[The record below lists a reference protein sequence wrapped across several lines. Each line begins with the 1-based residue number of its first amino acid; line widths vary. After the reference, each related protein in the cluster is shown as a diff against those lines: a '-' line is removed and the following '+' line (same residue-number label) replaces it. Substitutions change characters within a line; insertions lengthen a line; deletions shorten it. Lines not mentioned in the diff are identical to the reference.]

1 MHKRYIPHDFSRK
14 YRRSVELLNS
24 SSVWLN
30 IRFIETATT
39 RLTEAD
45 DPITAG
51 PSGSYPD
58 EALWN
63 YCIAYHN

>member
-1 MHKRYIPHDFSRK
+1 MVLLCGWIFVCP
-14 YRRSVELLNS
+14 SV
-24 SSVWLN
+24 
-30 IRFIETATT
+30 ETATT
-39 RLTEAD
+39 RLAEAD

-63 YCIAYHN
+63 YCIAYRN